1 MTWFRR
7 PKPDDR
13 EKRANAAI
21 TAADISIVEADEQSE
36 VADTQHV
43 KALGLV
49 KTLHQ
54 IRERNH
60 FGESLEGIYREK
72 RT

>member
-7 PKPDDR
+7 KPDER
-13 EKRANAAI
+13 ETRADAAI
-21 TAADISIVEADEQSE
+21 AAADASIVRTDMQSAA
-36 VADTQHV
+36 VDKDHV
-43 KALGLV
+43 KALSIAQ
-49 KTLHQ
+49 KLHQ

-72 RT
+72 KA

>member
-7 PKPDDR
+7 KPDPR
-13 EKRANAAI
+13 LEKAEAA
-21 TAADISIVEADEQSE
+21 SLEADETLAYAINQQSE
-36 VADTQHV
+36 VRQGTRAAVTLAQ
-43 KALGLV
+43 K
-49 KTLHQ
+49 LHQ

-72 RT
+72 T